1 MERKNKR
8 IVTDNGKL
16 PIRDIM
22 QNNPKR
28 VEIKPFRLQKY
39 GKRIWIDEDVSKLND
54 TRYHGDVKDSK
65 GKTEL

>member
-1 MERKNKR
+1 MGRKNKR

-39 GKRIWIDEDVSKLND
+39 GKRIWIDEDD
-54 TRYHGDVKDSK
+54 TGQGHTVKDSK
-65 GKTEL
+65 RKTEL